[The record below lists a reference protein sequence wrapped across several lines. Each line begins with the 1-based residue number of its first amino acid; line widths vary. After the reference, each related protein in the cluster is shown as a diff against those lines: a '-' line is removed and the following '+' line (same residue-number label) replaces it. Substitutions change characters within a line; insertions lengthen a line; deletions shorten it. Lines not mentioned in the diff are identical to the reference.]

1 MSNYTEWSV
10 RRVASGLVV
19 STNDL
24 GHSYPDLLS
33 NVLLEGQAVR
43 PRGQRTVEV
52 RPLTLSMSNPLRC
65 VVRRPGFNRELMFAE
80 IAQVLS
86 GEYAPDLYAA
96 VAPPETV
103 ALLTEFGAYG
113 KRLAPQIEPLLR
125 ELSRDGVS
133 RRAVLMIPDRVDLD
147 LVGSGRETDQPCTL
161 AIQLLPR
168 DGRLEAVVTMRSWD
182 LVWGLTYD
190 VPVFVSLQAAL
201 AAALGLGVGNMTITA
216 GSAHVYERHFDLE
229 VKRRAIGYEL
239 PSLWYDDRM
248 SATAWT
254 RTRDEAAHAIT
265 AWRSGGAAPAK
276 WERVVRSWR
285 EHSAT

>member
-1 MSNYTEWSV
+1 MSTS
-10 RRVASGLVV
+10 
-19 STNDL
+19 DL
-24 GHSYPDLLS
+24 GYGYPDLVS
-33 NVLLEGQAVR
+33 NVLQEGQDVR
-43 PRGQRTVEV
+43 PRGQLTREV

-65 VVRRPGFNRELMFAE
+65 VIRRPGFNRELMFAE

-96 VAPPETV
+96 IAPPKTV

-125 ELSRDGVS
+125 ELSRNRES
-133 RRAVLMIPDRVDLD
+133 RRAVLMIPDGADLD

-168 DGRLEAVVTMRSWD
+168 DDSLEAVVTMRSWD

-201 AAALGLGVGNMTITA
+201 AAALGLSVGTMTITA
-216 GSAHVYERHFDLE
+216 GSAHVYERHFRL
-229 VKRRAIGYEL
+229 KAARRTADYEL
-239 PSLWYDDRM
+239 RNLWYDDRVPIM
-248 SATAWT
+248 AWR
-254 RTRDEAAHAIT
+254 RTRDGASRAIA
-265 AWRSGGAAPAK
+265 AWRSDGVAPAR
-276 WERVVRSWR
+276 WERVVRAWR
-285 EHSAT
+285 ERSAT